1 MTTQPDRKTYLGGS
15 DAGPIL
21 GLSPWRTPLEVWLQK
36 TGQAG
41 PTPPDPQKE
50 KLFRRGRLMEP
61 VVIDMLIEEYG
72 VKVTKRSTKAAPN
85 YYHDAEHDYLAAE
98 VDFEWLVTPEMR
110 AAFPDAI
117 PEALLGTTQNG
128 EVKTVHPW
136 GANIYGDE
144 GTDEIPVYYAAQA
157 MHGLMV
163 SGRQLCMFPVLVGS
177 DNLLVYWIHR
187 DEDTFKGMRS
197 KLVHFWNHNVIGN
210 VPPEPQDLPDIYRM
224 FRRRPATK
232 VEATEAVKG
241 MIQTLRVLG
250 NRRSM
255 AEEAIEAVQYE
266 IGLFLLGAE
275 AMNNPE
281 KKDKG
286 RHVVTVGGVGELT
299 IAYQEQKRID
309 NDALREKHPAVAEEC
324 SKTTTFYKF
333 NLKRNAP

>member
-1 MTTQPDRKTYLGGS
+1 MTEQPDRKTYVGGS

-36 TGQAG
+36 TGQVE
-41 PTPPDPQKE
+41 PQPPDAQKE

-61 VVIDMLIEEYG
+61 VVIDMLIEEHG
-72 VKVTKRSTKAAPN
+72 VKVTKRSSRVAPN
-85 YYHDAEHDYLAAE
+85 YYNDAEHNYLAAE
-98 VDFEWLVTPEMR
+98 IDFEWEVTPEVA
-110 AAFPDAI
+110 AAFSGQI
-117 PEALLGTTQNG
+117 PQWLIGTTQNG

-177 DNLLVYWIHR
+177 DNLLLYWVQR
-187 DEDTFKGMRS
+187 DEATIAGMRT
-197 KLVHFWNHNVIGN
+197 KLVHFWQHNVIGN
-210 VPPEPQDLPDIYRM
+210 APPEPIDLPDVYRM
-224 FRRRPATK
+224 FKRRPATK
-232 VEATEAVKG
+232 VEATEAVSG

-250 NRRSM
+250 NRRAL

-266 IGLFLLGAE
+266 IGMFLLGAE
-275 AMNNPE
+275 AMENPE

-309 NDALREKHPAVAEEC
+309 NDALREKYPKVAEEVT
-324 SKTTTFYKF
+324 KITNFYKF
-333 NLKRNAP
+333 NLKRNTP